1 MAQPVPF
8 RRFIPTDTRS
18 EVAKKVEAAPKD
30 HGEAIL
36 SSLQLL
42 QQLHDT
48 GTLDLLRGMMGAG
61 DAVVNHVVNIIS
73 SPEMV
78 AALRNL
84 LSLGTVLASIDPD
97 ALHTVIKGSP
107 KEWKSKPPSLFA
119 ITKQMNTEEARLGL
133 SAAVG
138 LLTMFGGA
146 IKKERIKASK
156 E

>member
-8 RRFIPTDTRS
+8 RRFIPADTRS
-18 EVAKKVEAAPKD
+18 DLEKKIEAAPTE
-30 HGEAIL
+30 HAEAIL

-48 GTLDLLRGMMGAG
+48 GTLDLLRGIAGAG
-61 DAVVNHVVNIIS
+61 DAVVNHVVDIIS

-84 LSLGTVLASIDPD
+84 LSLGTLLASIDPE
-97 ALHTVIKGSP
+97 ALHVAIEGKPGD
-107 KEWKSKPPSLFA
+107 KEKKPPSLLA

-138 LLTMFGGA
+138 LLAAFGGA
-146 IKKERIKASK
+146 IKKERSK
-156 E
+156 PAE